1 MRKEVYAPSYN
12 KYMVKAYK
20 KFSGI
25 KGYTTRI
32 TDSFK
37 AVLPYLL
44 NDLDVPDEYKAHK
57 IVNDIWEL
65 HLVSRSSDCLLVYA
79 KRQIEG
85 VPVLYIYAITDHDGL
100 SKLVKLHG
108 ECELIAEGEKAWR
121 EGDVKVVT
129 IKQLMKITRKMHD

>member
-12 KYMVKAYK
+12 KYMIKAYK

-57 IVNDIWEL
+57 IVKDIWEL
-65 HLVSRSSDCLLVYA
+65 HLVSRGSDCLLVYA
-79 KRQIEG
+79 KRQIEDI
-85 VPVLYIYAITDHDGL
+85 PVLYIYAITDHDGL
-100 SKLVKLHG
+100 DKLVKIHG
-108 ECELIAEGEKAWR
+108 DLQNTEECVI
-121 EGDVKVVT
+121 
-129 IKQLMKITRKMHD
+129 M